1 MSPLAIAKRGVRF
14 STVVGE
20 WEASKEE
27 GMWRRAGASLRH
39 SILRRRRVVDA
50 RWCRVWRRLRR
61 GRGGVVGRRRRV
73 HGGRGSLFRGGEAA
87 RGAGR
92 LGAGRLV

>member
-20 WEASKEE
+20 GKASKEE

-50 RWCRVWRRLRR
+50 RWCRVWRR
-61 GRGGVVGRRRRV
+61 RV
-73 HGGRGSLFRGGEAA
+73 HGGRGSLFRGGKP
-87 RGAGR
+87 RAGQ
-92 LGAGRLV
+92 GD